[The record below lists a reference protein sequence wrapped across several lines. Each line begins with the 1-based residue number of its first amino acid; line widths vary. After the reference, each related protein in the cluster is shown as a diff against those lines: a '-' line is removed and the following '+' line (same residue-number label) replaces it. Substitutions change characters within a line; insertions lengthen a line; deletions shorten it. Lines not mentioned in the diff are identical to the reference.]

1 MQATISNYG
10 FTLRIETR
18 PSKDIK
24 QYSPRT
30 EANPLGA
37 LMFSS
42 LAICQEHQEDTSYLA
57 EQVLPVV

>member
-1 MQATISNYG
+1 MKG
-10 FTLRIETR
+10 
-18 PSKDIK
+18 IK

-42 LAICQEHQEDTSYLA
+42 LAICQEHQEDTNYLA